1 MGWRLPGGL
10 GGRIRSRAVQ
20 RGLLGGSRLWF
31 AVFVAGFVRK
41 RLLKSLSA
49 SEMPV
54 VLSERLHPG
63 EGMVISHHPP
73 P

>member
-1 MGWRLPGGL
+1 MGRLPGGL

-31 AVFVAGFVRK
+31 AVFAAGFVRR
-41 RLLKSLSA
+41 RLFKSA
-49 SEMPV
+49 STDEMPV

-63 EGMVISHHPP
+63 EGMVIRHGPP